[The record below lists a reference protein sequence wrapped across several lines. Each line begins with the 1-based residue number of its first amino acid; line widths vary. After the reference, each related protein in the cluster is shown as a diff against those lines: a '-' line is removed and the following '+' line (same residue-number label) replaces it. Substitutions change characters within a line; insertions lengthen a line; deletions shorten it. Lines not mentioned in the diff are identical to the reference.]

1 MSFAAAVTAMLEFLI
16 NLLPMSW
23 RPRRILELR
32 QRASQW
38 RAIRDEHLLKE
49 PACMACGRNANLEVH
64 HVIPVS
70 FDETKQLDPNN
81 LITLCGSPCHIVF
94 GHFMSYHCYNK
105 DVRKMAAEY
114 RKAMSKRKCL
124 KPHET
129 R

>member
-1 MSFAAAVTAMLEFLI
+1 MLEFLI
-16 NLLPMSW
+16 NLLPLAW

-49 PACMACGRNANLEVH
+49 PTCAACGRTANLEVH
-64 HVIPVS
+64 HVIPVG

-94 GHFMSYHCYNK
+94 GHCMSYHCYNK

-114 RKAMSKRKCL
+114 RKAMTKRKCL

>member
-1 MSFAAAVTAMLEFLI
+1 MNALFSYLYLW
-16 NLLPMSW
+16 LPFW
-23 RPRRILELR
+23 LRPRYILDLR

-38 RAIRDEHLLKE
+38 RAIRAKHLLKE
-49 PACMACGRNANLEVH
+49 PACMACGRIANLEVH

-94 GHFMSYHCYNK
+94 GHCMSYHCYNK

-114 RKAMSKRKCL
+114 RKAVAKRKCL
-124 KPHET
+124 KPHEA

>member
-1 MSFAAAVTAMLEFLI
+1 MLEFLI
-16 NLLPMSW
+16 NLLPLAW

-38 RAIRDEHLLKE
+38 RTIRDAHMQKE
-49 PACMACGRNANLEVH
+49 PVCVACGRSANLEVH

-70 FDETKQLDPNN
+70 FDETKQLEPNN
-81 LITLCGSPCHIVF
+81 LITLCASPCHIVF

-114 RKAMSKRKCL
+114 RKAMLKRKCL
-124 KPHET
+124 RPHET

>member
-1 MSFAAAVTAMLEFLI
+1 MLAFLI
-16 NLLPMSW
+16 NLLPVSW

-38 RAIRDEHLLKE
+38 RALRDEHLQKE
-49 PACMACGRNANLEVH
+49 PACVACGRSANLEVH

-70 FDETKQLDPNN
+70 FDETKQLEPNN
-81 LITLCGSPCHIVF
+81 LITLCASPCHIVF
-94 GHFMSYHCYNK
+94 GHCMNYHCYNK
-105 DVRKMAAEY
+105 DARKMAAEY
-114 RKAMSKRKCL
+114 RKAMNKRKCL